1 MSVRSKVWR
10 FSLVNAEALSTETL
24 APSVA
29 AVARA
34 RWLLAP
40 LLSPGTT
47 TRIKSEIHCQSS
59 SEPGPAIVTIIVVLV
74 IVVIQIAAKSD
85 WWTSNRA

>member
-1 MSVRSKVWR
+1 MSLRQKVWR
-10 FSLVNAEALSTETL
+10 FSLVDAEALSTETL

-59 SEPGPAIVTIIVVLV
+59 SEPSNSNDNSYV
-74 IVVIQIAAKSD
+74 SD
-85 WWTSNRA
+85 CSDPDCSQK

>member
-10 FSLVNAEALSTETL
+10 FSLVDAEALSTETL

-47 TRIKSEIHCQSS
+47 TRIKSEILSQNSCEPSTNITSS
-59 SEPGPAIVTIIVVLV
+59 NDNSYISEL
-74 IVVIQIAAKSD
+74 
-85 WWTSNRA
+85 

>member
-10 FSLVNAEALSTETL
+10 FSLVDAEALSTETL

-34 RWLLAP
+34 GRLLAP
-40 LLSPGTT
+40 LLSPGMT
-47 TRIKSEIHCQSS
+47 TRIK
-59 SEPGPAIVTIIVVLV
+59 
-74 IVVIQIAAKSD
+74 
-85 WWTSNRA
+85 N